1 MKRIKYIHV
10 MKRSG
15 GYNHMVAL
23 YDDGTWEELF
33 RFHWSNMPKID
44 GKLFLRKTR
53 EEAMDLYR
61 QLLNEKR
68 A

>member
-1 MKRIKYIHV
+1 MKKIKYIHV
-10 MKRSG
+10 VKLDSC
-15 GYNHMVAL
+15 NKFIVL

-33 RFHWSNMPKID
+33 QFHWSNVPKID

-53 EEAMDLYR
+53 SEAMDMYY
-61 QLLNEKR
+61 QLTNTEE